1 MASTGLVKRKR
12 EMNCEQNEKEFELGG
27 GKENIQ
33 LLWGRLMKFGDRDVM
48 SVIKLEVIS
57 GLGRVPNYTY
67 NYFTRE
73 DSVP

>member
-1 MASTGLVKRKR
+1 VTQG
-12 EMNCEQNEKEFELGG
+12 E